1 MKYAEDNGVRA
12 GKLISLLVCILL
24 LGACGEK
31 SESPAMDAAS
41 SQMRAAPAVYSEQSE
56 GLVASNE
63 SVDIKR
69 YIAMRHHIVV
79 ESSSADLE
87 ASFNRV
93 TEQCLKLKCQI
104 MTAEINRDL
113 QYGMPNAHLSMRLPP
128 EAIEQFFAGLAKT
141 TQVVQH
147 RRESEDKT
155 NQVIDADAHIKN
167 LTELRNRMRALLAS
181 HPANIKDLIEIERQ
195 LADTQAQLDAM
206 MGTRKLLALE
216 TEMIEMDIAFQSQ
229 SKVTESGFFAPI
241 FEAWHNAGHLLMN
254 SFAGLI
260 SFVAVMIPWLMM
272 IIPGAIFLLRVYRR
286 YKNKK
291 NTNQ

>member
-1 MKYAEDNGVRA
+1 MKCIEDNGVYAR
-12 GKLISLLVCILL
+12 KLISLFVCIFL
-24 LGACGEK
+24 LGACGKK
-31 SESPAMDAAS
+31 SELPAMDATS
-41 SQMRAAPAVYSEQSE
+41 SQMRAAPAVYTEQSE
-56 GLVASNE
+56 AQVASNE
-63 SVDIKR
+63 RLDIKR

-79 ESSSADLE
+79 ESSNADLE
-87 ASFNRV
+87 TNFNRV

-113 QYGMPNAHLSMRLPP
+113 QYGMPNAHLAMRLPP
-128 EAIEQFFAGLAKT
+128 KAFEQFFAGLSKT
-141 TQVVQH
+141 MQVVQH

-155 NQVIDADAHIKN
+155 NQVIDADAQIKN
-167 LTELRNRMRALLAS
+167 LTELRNRLRALLAS

-195 LADTQAQLDAM
+195 LADTQAQLDTM

-241 FEAWHNAGHLLMN
+241 FEAWDNAGHLLMN

-260 SFVAVMIPWLMM
+260 SFVAVMIPWLMI
-272 IIPGAIFLLRVYRR
+272 IIPGAIFLVRVYRR

-291 NTNQ
+291 ITNL

>member
-1 MKYAEDNGVRA
+1 MKYAEDIGVRA
-12 GKLISLLVCILL
+12 RKLFSLLVCLLL
-24 LGACGEK
+24 LGACGKK

-56 GLVASNE
+56 TKLASNE
-63 SVDIKR
+63 RADIKR
-69 YIAMRHHIVV
+69 YIAMRHHLVV
-79 ESSSADLE
+79 ESSSGDLE
-87 ASFNRV
+87 ANFNRV

-128 EAIEQFFAGLAKT
+128 EAFEKFFAGLAKT

-167 LTELRNRMRALLAS
+167 LTELRNRMRTLLVS

-195 LADTQAQLDAM
+195 LADAQAQLDTM
-206 MGTRKLLALE
+206 MGQRKLLALE

-229 SKVTESGFFAPI
+229 SKVTESGFFAPV

-260 SFVAVMIPWLMM
+260 SFVAVMIPWFMM

>member
-1 MKYAEDNGVRA
+1 MRA
-12 GKLISLLVCILL
+12 IKLISLFVCILL
-24 LGACGEK
+24 LGACGKK

-41 SQMRAAPAVYSEQSE
+41 SQMRAEPAVYSEQSE
-56 GLVASNE
+56 APVANNE

-69 YIAMRHHIVV
+69 YVAMRHHIVV

-87 ASFNRV
+87 ANFNRV

-113 QYGMPNAHLSMRLPP
+113 QYGMPNAHLAMRLPP
-128 EAIEQFFAGLAKT
+128 EAFEKFFAGLAKT

-167 LTELRNRMRALLAS
+167 LTELRNRLRAMLAN
-181 HPANIKDLIEIERQ
+181 HTANITDLIEIERQ
-195 LADTQAQLDAM
+195 LADTQAQLDTI

-229 SKVTESGFFAPI
+229 SKMTESGFFAPI

-260 SFVAVMIPWLMM
+260 SFVAVIIPWL
-272 IIPGAIFLLRVYRR
+272 IIVLPSGVFLRRVYRR

-291 NTNQ
+291 STNP

>member
-12 GKLISLLVCILL
+12 GKLISLLVCLLL
-24 LGACGEK
+24 LGGCGKK

-41 SQMRAAPAVYSEQSE
+41 SQMRVAPAVYSEQSE
-56 GLVASNE
+56 TPLASNE
-63 SVDIKR
+63 RADIKR

-87 ASFNRV
+87 ANFNRV

-128 EAIEQFFAGLAKT
+128 KAFEQFFAGLTKT

-260 SFVAVMIPWLMM
+260 SFVALMIPWLMM
-272 IIPGAIFLLRVYRR
+272 IIPGGIFLVRVYRR